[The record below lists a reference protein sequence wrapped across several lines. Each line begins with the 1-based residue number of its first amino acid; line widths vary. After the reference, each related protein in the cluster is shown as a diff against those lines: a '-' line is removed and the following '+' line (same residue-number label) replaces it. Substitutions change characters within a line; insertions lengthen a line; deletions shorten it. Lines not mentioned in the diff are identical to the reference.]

1 MAMSIPSSL
10 SMQKPHRA
18 SPFVSSSSAKEW
30 LQSAIDQVRQSM
42 RDAMHRVDCLLV
54 ETGCSTH
61 VHTILHALSPASGTL
76 PHSTAWVRF
85 VAQPATQLATLAG
98 NTRIHDT
105 PALVSTI
112 RGVEAAWPYICADLM
127 ASLLTVRVAI
137 FVDVE
142 HALQRDP
149 AGFAKFVAWCAGNL
163 NLVVIVVPDATAIQR
178 LPLQQIRIAVDTILL
193 PNRSN
198 IAASSAAT
206 SALLIRIGK
215 GSTS

>member
-1 MAMSIPSSL
+1 MSIPSSL
-10 SMQKPHRA
+10 SVQKPRLA
-18 SPFVSSSSAKEW
+18 SPFVSSSAKEW

-54 ETGCSTH
+54 ETGCSTR

-76 PHSTAWVRF
+76 PHSTAWIRF
-85 VAQPATQLATLAG
+85 VAQPVTLSG

-149 AGFAKFVAWCAGNL
+149 DGFAKFVAWCAGNL
-163 NLVVIVVPDATAIQR
+163 YLVVIVVPDATAIQR
-178 LPLQQIRIAVDTILL
+178 LPLQKIRIAVDTILL

-198 IAASSAAT
+198 IAASVAAT
-206 SALLIRIGK
+206 SAILSRIGK